1 MFKKLKSFVLF
12 FIVVVYS
19 LISCKLASSFNDIN
33 LELMFDKDELNIDI
47 GEVDLIN
54 LTVSE
59 NQNKESV
66 IWEYDE
72 EFIFA
77 KTDSYS
83 AIITAVKTGTTVIK
97 AHCGNASVACVVN
110 ISDIKYKT
118 EIVNPYVYASTD
130 IVEIK
135 PLETTKISAALF
147 GGTPADNNGYSWT
160 IDNTSVASIAV
171 EGNYCWITGLSH
183 GQAKLTLKHTKAV
196 TSYSIIINCVSDG
209 TELPYLTT
217 ENNVISIDKSEL
229 EAVSFSVKLNTKKEQ
244 ENYQNLEC
252 SIIDMEDKV
261 ISDLESPISII
272 DIDLNNISIKAI
284 KSGVCKIRIT
294 HPLAKYPLDVLVR
307 VLEKIEPIILQTDN
321 NFVSVTNE
329 KSSLVKI
336 NAINVPQDKP
346 FDSSLLSFSFDK
358 DVSNIFS
365 YEIVDD
371 TINIKGV
378 NDGNVKV
385 TVSYP
390 DAIDCSFI
398 VVSRNLENK
407 KDACTF
413 ITTTQTYITLNKDS
427 EEQLINVIL
436 KNGTSEDLQ
445 YLKWTITN
453 IPNDSTKQQVIN
465 WKSGDGSSETK
476 TNARTLVQKQ
486 AAASAIIEPVN
497 TGLAYIDISHPD
509 AMFETRIT
517 VVVVEPLKEKIE
529 SFLNYVDTPILE
541 LKNGESKTIKVS
553 LTNSSSEQDIQW
565 TSDNSKIT
573 LSSNLSE
580 CVVTAP
586 AEGNGPSKSVITVKH
601 PQVEKYLTFTVLCYD
616 TRNEL
621 STFDDIKYLYTT
633 ETFFTLDI
641 NNSKNINIFTTGWKD
656 TLPTIKIDVKEGSE
670 LLQIESSNNN
680 QTLLVTGIASG
691 KAVVEVSCDECEPI
705 SLIFQIKDNN
715 IIYDEKACYLS
726 TTQNVVYFENES
738 ISQDIQIDLHNIS
751 TSVYHQTVYEL
762 SNANFE
768 FIGNNNI
775 VSIKPLVS
783 EGTSVLSVKHPL
795 SENVLEINLVVGER
809 YQIDS
814 KPFSFIQTDTDTLEL
829 FIGQDEVSLY
839 ASLVINT
846 QTSST
851 ESTECSKGFIF
862 EVENKDIIDV
872 TSTAYS
878 NFCNIIPKTTGIT
891 KIKISHKDAVY
902 SKEVVVIVNPSADL
916 STEPYITTENNVVTI
931 LTGDFATINASIKNL
946 NDSKSNEWTWTCL
959 DNSMVNIVGNNGS
972 SIMISGLS
980 PGTTKIKVRN
990 SQCIYSIEIIVIV
1003 LDPTI
1008 IKSNPYI
1015 KISDDD
1021 SIITLKK
1028 GESTTVVAEMIGGN
1042 EADIN
1047 YFKFVS
1053 SDSSI
1058 AITNAASNSTLIK
1071 AVESGICNITVYN
1084 TNYLNSYSRNIL
1096 IIVEEEQIDG
1106 VYIKPSQSIVKLS
1119 PTDEVVTLSVELV
1132 GADPAATDNLIWWA
1146 DDYNLISI
1154 NGKGTTCSIVPTG
1167 KSGSTKIHIKHE
1179 NAKKQ
1184 CDILVLVSNYDTFSF
1199 GVKSASIIA
1208 EKIYF
1213 YPLQIPAT
1221 DENYKITYESS
1232 NENVC
1237 IIDGSN
1243 AVAYVC
1249 GVNPGSASVKA
1260 NFVSEDGTILDS
1272 SEILISVNMPNPNL
1286 PTLTLGNV
1294 IYTGTVGENHTLKAT
1309 LSGSGI
1315 NPADTYDLKWT
1326 IKDNKAGISF
1336 FGNEL
1341 QHFGPDCFVSFEQ
1354 PDEYVVECSY
1364 ENVSEGIYITA
1375 EVYINVLEK
1384 NEVGIKLSSALETIY
1399 KDDGSL
1405 TLSAELI
1412 NGTKEDEKNISWSA
1426 LKVGGENIVSVSK
1439 QNGATCTVSPKKIG
1453 QTTVIARLP
1462 NGNTATCIIIVR
1474 SSVEIHFSTGT
1485 IRVNPGYTEE
1495 LSYRTVPENAAINW
1509 IAQMN
1514 STSSSLG
1521 DQTVNYFT
1529 YEVDS
1534 AAKKIRITGL
1544 KNNPNGVAGTLTGFM
1559 MGASAANIPK
1569 LNVYVQ
1575 YNVELSVTNS
1585 SGSALPS
1592 IYNNE
1597 PDTKNTREF
1606 YVMYYPKDLDIDIF
1620 DGDTKIACIAPETSS
1635 HGCTTSKS
1643 DLIDVISTEKEI
1655 YTDSKDGKEKVKL
1668 KVVIAPKLE
1677 GTTNIKVEA
1686 NLPLDTARANK
1697 VIRNISYNAYYEDY
1711 DIQAF
1716 FDLIPDNAF
1725 TYYDGNTIHLSDGEE
1740 ISVYFKI
1747 MNENAKGKILDID
1760 SKYWLHNGN
1769 TELELNNN
1777 IPSSR
1782 ESVEKNKNVFDL
1794 ETPEKD
1800 QVVDKDNNIINPPN
1814 AGLVSLTS
1822 KNVEDKKI
1830 YTIKHNYDYFFD
1842 INKLFDGKSWEEYKN
1857 TEYKIARNNYG
1868 HTDTQGD
1875 HIVTNIYNEDL
1886 ITDLQNKGV
1895 KYWVVNREMCKDSKY
1910 MTKHINTSTPLIA
1923 DWRYYIHQKKEDF
1936 RDAREFYGNS
1946 TIALNSSNNTKIF
1959 EYRKK
1964 RDNRL
1969 NNHIMLFNYDYE
1981 PCKPYVITT
1990 EELNSN
1996 NFYVRPKEVL
2006 SYNAVGWNSFEKD
2019 FTQYNKALLGDSFF
2033 RVCREWNQNSPNKT
2047 TNNIYREYHDV
2058 SFEGNPNW
2066 DTWFPTDSQDPVWEH
2081 EYLPKLLHRYVYPT
2095 TYKLSD
2101 KNEFTTTGKVQLTI
2115 PYETA
2120 NDKKIKEKVVNI
2132 TFEKR
2137 MCEAYSNIWY
2147 KKNVN
2152 TGNGYKDRWYLNSNG
2167 NYEKDPDSILDDYF
2181 TIDKNNILVFINNGT
2196 INKSDCTFNYQVI
2209 PPEANVSVEVP
2220 SSLICESHTSSV
2232 SGRTKNGS
2240 FIIKPSNMHKDT
2252 EDTFTVK
2259 YTDVYGQ
2266 EHKLPFVATFDYN
2279 PQFYISKT
2287 KYRPYSYGGYGSS
2300 GYSVPEGWEI
2310 SIKSN
2315 DNNFVFDGNDSI
2327 SFDCSECSQTAIVNE
2342 PNGSKYFVTAS
2353 DFITFC
2359 ISGTRTQTD
2368 GGYFTI
2374 KYNGKPYRLKINL
2387 EDSE

>member
-1 MFKKLKSFVLF
+1 MFNKIKINILLSLVLLC
-12 FIVVVYS
+12 S
-19 LISCKLASSFNDIN
+19 LLSCKLIASFEGVD
-33 LELMFDKDELNIDI
+33 LELKFDKSELNIDI

-54 LTVSE
+54 LTISE

-66 IWEYDE
+66 IWEYDD

-83 AIITAVKTGTTVIK
+83 AIVTAVKTGTTVIT
-97 AHCGNASVACVVN
+97 AHCGNASVSCVIN
-110 ISDIKYKT
+110 ISDIKYTTK
-118 EIVNPYVYASTD
+118 IVNPYVYASTD

-135 PLETTKISAALF
+135 PFETTKISAALF

-209 TELPYLTT
+209 TDLPYLTT

-229 EAVSFSVKLNTKKEQ
+229 ESVSFSVKLNTKKEL
-244 ENYQNLEC
+244 EDYQNINC
-252 SIIDMEDKV
+252 SLIDMEDKV
-261 ISDLESPISII
+261 ISDTESPISII
-272 DIDLNNISIKAI
+272 NIDLNNISVKAL

-294 HPLAKYPLDVLVR
+294 HPIAKYPLDVLIR
-307 VLEKIEPIILQTDN
+307 VIEKIEPIILQTDN

-329 KSSLVKI
+329 TSSLVKI

-358 DVSNIFS
+358 DVSDIFS

-378 NDGNVKV
+378 NNGNVKV

-390 DAIDCSFI
+390 DAIECSFI

-427 EEQLINVIL
+427 GEQLINVIL

-453 IPNDSTKQQVIN
+453 IPNDSTQQQVIN
-465 WKSGDGSSETK
+465 WKSGDGYSETK

-517 VVVVEPLKEKIE
+517 VVVVEPLEEKIE
-529 SFLNYVDTPILE
+529 SFLNYVDSPIVE

-565 TSDNSKIT
+565 TSDNSNVT

-586 AEGNGPSKSVITVKH
+586 AEGNGPSKCVITVKH
-601 PQVEKYLTFTVLCYD
+601 PQVEKHLTFTVLCYD

-641 NNSKNINIFTTGWKD
+641 NNSKSINIFATGWND
-656 TLPTIKIDVKEGSE
+656 TLPTIKIDVKEGRE
-670 LLQIESSNNN
+670 LLQIESSDNN

-691 KAVVEVSCDECEPI
+691 KAIIEVSCDECEPI

-715 IIYDEKACYLS
+715 IIFDEKACYLS

-768 FIGNNNI
+768 FVGNNNI

-846 QTSST
+846 QTSSS
-851 ESTECSKGFIF
+851 ESTEYSKGFIF

-916 STEPYITTENNVVTI
+916 STEPYITTENNVVTL

-980 PGTTKIKVRN
+980 PGTTKIKVQN

-1008 IKSNPYI
+1008 IKSKPYI

-1042 EADIN
+1042 ESDIN

-1053 SDSSI
+1053 SNSSI

-1071 AVESGICNITVYN
+1071 AVETGICNITVYN

-1439 QNGATCTVSPKKIG
+1439 QNGATCTVTPKKIG

-1635 HGCTTSKS
+1635 HGCTTYKS

-1747 MNENAKGKILDID
+1747 MNENAKGEILDID

-1782 ESVEKNKNVFDL
+1782 ERIEEEVFKL
-1794 ETPEKD
+1794 ETPEKE
-1800 QVVDKDNNIINPPN
+1800 QVVDKENVIIKDPK

-1822 KNVEDKKI
+1822 KDVEDKKI

-1842 INKLFDGKSWEEYKN
+1842 VNKLFDGKSWEEYKN

-1868 HTDTQGD
+1868 HTDTLGD
-1875 HIVTNIYNEDL
+1875 HIVTNIYKEDL
-1886 ITDLQNKGV
+1886 ISDLQNKGV
-1895 KYWVVNREMCKDSKY
+1895 KYWVVNREMKFGNKY
-1910 MTKHINTSTPLIA
+1910 MTGQSNRYSSYLAGKAEWKVTLYDDYHTKGVYA
-1923 DWRYYIHQKKEDF
+1923 DFWADSSVSLGVPSAGNVFLYKKPH
-1936 RDAREFYGNS
+1936 GS
-1946 TIALNSSNNTKIF
+1946 
-1959 EYRKK
+1959 
-1964 RDNRL
+1964 RL
-1969 NNHIMLFNYDYE
+1969 NNHIMLFNYEYE
-1981 PCKPYVITT
+1981 PCKPYIITT
-1990 EELNSN
+1990 GELLSN
-1996 NFYVRPKEVL
+1996 EYYVRPETTKE
-2006 SYNAVGWNSFEKD
+2006 
-2019 FTQYNKALLGDSFF
+2019 
-2033 RVCREWNQNSPNKT
+2033 
-2047 TNNIYREYHDV
+2047 NIYYDESSKSYSNNHVYLKDV
-2058 SFEGNPNW
+2058 FYRDHNNWSDHGVNWGIHGSYDYFHNKEGI
-2066 DTWFPTDSQDPVWEH
+2066 DPVGIGEDFNPHWEH

-2120 NDKKIKEKVVNI
+2120 NGQEIKEKVVNI

-2137 MCEAYSNIWY
+2137 MCEAYSNIWH

-2209 PPEANVSVEVP
+2209 PPEADVSVEVP
-2220 SSLICESHTSSV
+2220 SSLICENHTFSV

-2266 EHKLPFVATFDYN
+2266 VHKLPFVATFDYN
-2279 PQFYISKT
+2279 PQFYIADT
-2287 KYRPYSYGGYGSS
+2287 VYRTAFS
-2300 GYSVPEGWEI
+2300 GDHAASLEGWLI
-2310 SIKSN
+2310 TIKSN
-2315 DNNFVFDGNDSI
+2315 DNNFNFVNSKDNLSLDF
-2327 SFDCSECSQTAIVNE
+2327 SECSQTPLISYPGGSENVSYSADKLQFAI
-2342 PNGSKYFVTAS
+2342 T
-2353 DFITFC
+2353 
-2359 ISGTRTQTD
+2359 GTKNKTD
-2368 GGYFTI
+2368 GGYVTI

-2387 EDSE
+2387 EHSE